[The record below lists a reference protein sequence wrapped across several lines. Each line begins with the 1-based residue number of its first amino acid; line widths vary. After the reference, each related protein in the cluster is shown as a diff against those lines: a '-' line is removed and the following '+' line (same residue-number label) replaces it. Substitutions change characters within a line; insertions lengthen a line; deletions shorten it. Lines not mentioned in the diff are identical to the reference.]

1 MDSVCGHTH
10 DLGGGLRP
18 FGAFPNANDYRLH
31 YHLSMPSGILKAMFV
46 FFIGGEFVVFI
57 YPLTNTGSV
66 NSFIIL
72 DKVLDF
78 S

>member
-31 YHLSMPSGILKAMFV
+31 YHLGMHTGISKASFV
-46 FFIGGEFVVFI
+46 FFIGA
-57 YPLTNTGSV
+57 
-66 NSFIIL
+66 NS
-72 DKVLDF
+72 
-78 S
+78 